1 MPRIGLGIGLGVGR
15 SRRVGEEYFG
25 SAYVGPVATRCGM
38 PTSRSSQ
45 AKTGNSRTFHKTTE
59 ALTAIQVVLPNWYW
73 PRASTGPEAGSG
85 GTITYEAAIEKL
97 DGTFTRITFAGAN
110 SAVVADGNNLV
121 SDMTAISLPENTGFY
136 LRVFNNAAVNMVF
149 TDGNASPA
157 SWQVDFSMGEAFEYA
172 ASGFTSKVMGG
183 TITHNLGVV
192 PQASV
197 LRPIAILGT
206 TKKATVGIL
215 GNSRDW
221 GFGDN
226 YDSGLGGGLG
236 DVARAMTKL
245 NLAYVNMGSASDTMT
260 AFIAAHAK
268 RLTALNYCSH
278 IVIGDVINALRSAG
292 ENQTAA
298 ATLAQI
304 DTIMGYFPT
313 KRILL
318 TTLGGPN
325 SSSSNSFID
334 AAGQTVN
341 ANQAQMTLYNDAIRA
356 GRSPA
361 IGFVEIDD
369 QLSTARNSGKWWTNG
384 GAFGTTVDGLHSS
397 QLSYQ
402 RVRDSGAFKA
412 SMFSRVGL

>member
-1 MPRIGLGIGLGVGR
+1 MPRIGLGIGHGVAP
-15 SRRVGEEYFG
+15 RRRIGEEFFG
-25 SAYVGPVATRCGM
+25 SSYVGPVATRCGM
-38 PTSRSSQ
+38 PTSRSSV
-45 AKTGNSRTFHKTTE
+45 AKTANARTFHKTTE
-59 ALTAIQVVLPNWYW
+59 PLTAIQVVLPNWYW
-73 PRASTGPEAGSG
+73 PRSSTGPEAGSG

-110 SAVVADGNNLV
+110 TIVVADGNNGT
-121 SDMTAISLPENTGFY
+121 SDMTAVNIPENSGFY
-136 LRVFNNAAVNMVF
+136 LRVFGNAATNAVF

-157 SWQVDFSMGEAFEYA
+157 SWQVDFSMGEAYEYA

-183 TITHNLGVV
+183 TITHNLGAV
-192 PQASV
+192 PQAAI
-197 LRPIAILGT
+197 LRPIALLGT
-206 TKKATVGIL
+206 TKKATIGIL

-226 YDSGLGGGLG
+226 FDSALGGGLG
-236 DVARAMTKL
+236 DVARALTKL
-245 NLAYVNMGSASDTMT
+245 NLAYVNMGSASDTLT

-292 ENQTAA
+292 ENKTAA
-298 ATLAQI
+298 ATLAQL
-304 DTIMGYFPT
+304 DTVMGYFPT

-325 SSSSNSFID
+325 SASANSYINST
-334 AAGQTVN
+334 QTVN
-341 ANQAQMTLYNDAIRA
+341 ANQTEMNAYNDAIRA

-361 IGFVEIDD
+361 IGFIEIDD
-369 QLSTARNSGKWWTNG
+369 QLNDARNSGRWWTNG
-384 GAFGTTVDGLHSS
+384 VAFGTTVDGLHSS